1 MLNAF
6 VIFVLVIAAVGFAG
20 WMLLKPA
27 PELLQGQMDA
37 TEVRI
42 SGKVP
47 GRIERFMVT
56 EGMKVKR
63 GDTLVIFNS
72 PELNAKLAQATSAED
87 AASAQ
92 SRKATKGARQEQ
104 IAGAYE
110 MWQKAEVGVSLAQK
124 TFERVENMHADGVIP
139 TQKRDEAEANL
150 QAAVATAKAAKSQY
164 EMAKNGADNED
175 KMAANALVGRAK
187 GAVSEV
193 EAYLQEMVLL
203 SPIDGEVSD
212 IFPQRGELVGS
223 GAPVMSIVDL
233 SDQWAVFNIRED
245 QLANISKGKEFDA
258 IIPALGNKAVRLK
271 ISYIKALASYATY
284 KPTKNSGGFDI
295 KTFEVHAR
303 PLTAVEGLLP
313 GMSVLVSEMG
323 TKDVK

>member
-6 VIFVLVIAAVGFAG
+6 IIFVLVIAAVGFAG

-27 PELLQGQMDA
+27 PELLQGQMEA

-47 GRIERFMVT
+47 GRIEKFMVT
-56 EGMKVKR
+56 EGMKVKQD
-63 GDTLVIFNS
+63 DTLVVFNS

-150 QAAVATAKAAKSQY
+150 QAAIATARAAKSQY
-164 EMAKNGADNED
+164 EMAKNGAENED
-175 KMAANALVGRAK
+175 KMAANAMVGRAK

-193 EAYLQEMVLL
+193 EAYLQEMVLV

-223 GAPVMSIVDL
+223 GAPVMNIVDL

-303 PLTAVEGLLP
+303 PVTPVEGLLP
-313 GMSVLVSEMG
+313 GMSVLVEEMG
-323 TKDVK
+323 TMK